1 MGRYERPLL
10 ELKELL
16 QTPWQRVVYQLV
28 GPWVEKAL
36 GIEKLNRFYAL
47 CEESGR
53 TPGEFARRVLDLIGV
68 QYVLPS
74 ATQLAAL
81 REYQGPMVVVCNH
94 PFGGIEAIF
103 LVLFLSEIRADFKI
117 IANFFLERVEEVKDT
132 LLLVDPFGG
141 SEAKQFNLQP
151 IKQAIQY
158 LRQGGLLG
166 IFPSGEVAS
175 LHLHTGRIREPEWHP
190 FVGRL
195 IQQTEA
201 AALPL
206 YFHGTN
212 SLLFHLAGII
222 NPRLRTSLL
231 IREFVSPS
239 ARKVHYR
246 IGKLLPYPKLSSLG
260 SAERITAYL
269 RSKTYLLGESVESR
283 RRRLSLRRMRR
294 LLPKNSSQPQPVIPA
309 ISPQKISE
317 ELEKLPASQRLLVQG
332 EWSVYVFRGHQQ
344 PLLLEEIGRL
354 REITFRAVG
363 EGTGQPKDLDVY
375 DAWYDH
381 LILYNAVDRTIA
393 GAYRIGRCDEIL
405 RTRGLRGLYTYSLFH
420 MKRRFFQEVQPA
432 LELGRAFIQE
442 KYQRS
447 YAPLYLLWRG
457 IGRYILTYPHY
468 RYLIGAVS
476 ISSQFPDLSKALLVA
491 FLEDKYGAG
500 DLMQNARGRTPYTIP
515 KQYKQ
520 YYYTVSVQS
529 LQDVQELIEELEGS
543 HLKIPILIKHY
554 LKMGARIVA
563 FNIDHAFN
571 DAMDILVV
579 TDLLS
584 SPPELMIKYLGEEGY
599 AEYLKAHGGSTVPSS
614 PFRH

>member
-1 MGRYERPLL
+1 MSRYERPLI
-10 ELKELL
+10 ELRELL
-16 QTPWQRVVYQLV
+16 QTPWQRVVYTLT
-28 GPWVEKAL
+28 GPWIEKAL

-68 QYVLPS
+68 QYVLPPPE
-74 ATQLAAL
+74 QLSSL
-81 REYQGPMVVVCNH
+81 RAHQGPMIVVCNH

-141 SEAKQFNLQP
+141 NDAKQFNLQP

-175 LHLHTGRIREPEWHP
+175 LHLRTGRIREPEWHP
-190 FVGRL
+190 LVGRL

-212 SLLFHLAGII
+212 SLLFHIAGLI

-231 IREFVSPS
+231 IREFVSPP

-246 IGKLLPYPKLSSLG
+246 VGKVLPYTKLKPLG

-283 RRRLSLRRMRR
+283 RRRLNLRRMRQ
-294 LLPKNSSQPQPVIPA
+294 LLPKPTSRPQPIIPP
-309 ISPQKISE
+309 IPPERILE
-317 ELEKLPASQRLLVQG
+317 ELEKLPTSQRLVVQG
-332 EWSVYVFRGHQQ
+332 EWRIYFFRGNQQ
-344 PLLLEEIGRL
+344 PLLLEELGRL
-354 REITFRAVG
+354 RETTFRAVG
-363 EGTGQPKDLDVY
+363 EGTNQAKDIDAY
-375 DAWYDH
+375 DTWYDH
-381 LILYNAVDRTIA
+381 LILYNITDRTIA

-420 MKRRFFQEVQPA
+420 MKRSFFQEVSPA

-447 YAPLYLLWRG
+447 FAPLYLLWRG
-457 IGRYILTYPHY
+457 IGQYVLTYPHY
-468 RYLIGAVS
+468 RYLIGPVS
-476 ISSQFPDLSKALLVA
+476 ISSQFPDLSKALLAA
-491 FLEDKYGAG
+491 FLEDKYGAA

-520 YYYTVSVQS
+520 HYYTVSVQS

-543 HLKIPILIKHY
+543 HLKVPILIKHY
-554 LKMGARIVA
+554 LKLGARIVA

-571 DAMDILVV
+571 DAMDILIV

-584 SPPELMIKYLGEEGY
+584 SPPELMVKYLGEEGY
-599 AEYLKAHGGSTVPSS
+599 ATYLRVHGKTTAPS
-614 PFRH
+614 PQKGF